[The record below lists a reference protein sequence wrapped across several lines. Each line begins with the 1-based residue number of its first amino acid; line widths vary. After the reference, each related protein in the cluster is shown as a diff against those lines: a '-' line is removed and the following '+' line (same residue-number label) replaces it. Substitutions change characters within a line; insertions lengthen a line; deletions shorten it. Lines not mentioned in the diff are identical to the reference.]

1 MAVGHGA
8 IITVEHERE
17 SAAMRPIW
25 KWLGLAGLAGVAAT
39 GAVVVRS
46 ERRRAAYTPD
56 QVRDRLHERHRQLE
70 QEGPPA

>member
-1 MAVGHGA
+1 
-8 IITVEHERE
+8 
-17 SAAMRPIW
+17 MRPIW

-56 QVRDRLHERHRQLE
+56 QVRERLHERHRRLE
-70 QEGPPA
+70 QPEADPAA